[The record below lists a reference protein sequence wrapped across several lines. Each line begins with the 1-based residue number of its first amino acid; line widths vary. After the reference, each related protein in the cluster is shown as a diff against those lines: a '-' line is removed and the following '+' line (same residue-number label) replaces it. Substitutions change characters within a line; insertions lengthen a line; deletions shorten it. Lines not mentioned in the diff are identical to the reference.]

1 MRGTSAVST
10 RGKNIFA
17 LVGKPLMKRFQYDN
31 LNTDPG
37 IVQTTS
43 PADQWRRKVFNGLA
57 QVIVQG
63 TKTPGV
69 IVVQVSGKGLEPAIV
84 RIQSQQSTVRPSIPE

>member
-1 MRGTSAVST
+1 VE
-10 RGKNIFA
+10 KFFA
-17 LVGKPLMKRFQYDN
+17 LVGKLLMKRFQYDN

-43 PADQWRRKVFNGLA
+43 PANQWRRKVFNGLA
-57 QVIVQG
+57 QVIIQG

-84 RIQSQQSTVRPSIPE
+84 RIQSQQSIVRPSIPE